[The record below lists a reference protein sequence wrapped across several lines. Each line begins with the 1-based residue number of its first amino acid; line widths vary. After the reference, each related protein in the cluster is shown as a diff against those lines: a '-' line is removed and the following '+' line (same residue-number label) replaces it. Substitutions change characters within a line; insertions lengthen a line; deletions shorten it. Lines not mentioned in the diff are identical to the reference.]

1 MTTVQIEWPDA
12 LVNQA
17 RTAELLAT
25 DALLYRLLSH
35 AVQQQAANTPAGS
48 ALDSAGDLVGCFNEG
63 PVDLSSNPRH
73 LDEFG
78 RF

>member
-1 MTTVQIEWPDA
+1 MTTVHIELPDA

-25 DALLYRLLSH
+25 DALHRLLSH
-35 AVQQQAANTPAGS
+35 AVQQQAANTPVIS

-63 PVDLSSNPRH
+63 PADLSSNPRH

>member
-17 RTAELLAT
+17 RTAELLAS
-25 DALLYRLLSH
+25 D
-35 AVQQQAANTPAGS
+35 AVQQQAANTPAIS

-63 PVDLSSNPRH
+63 PADLSSNPCH

>member
-1 MTTVQIEWPDA
+1 MTTVQIELPDA

-25 DALLYRLLSH
+25 DALHRLLSH
-35 AVQQQAANTPAGS
+35 AVQQQAANTPAIS

-63 PVDLSSNPRH
+63 PADLSSNPCH

-78 RF
+78 RV

>member
-12 LVNQA
+12 LVSQA
-17 RTAELLAT
+17 RTAELLAS
-25 DALLYRLLSH
+25 D
-35 AVQQQAANTPAGS
+35 AVQQQAANTPAIS

-63 PVDLSSNPRH
+63 PADLSSSTHH
-73 LDEFG
+73 LDKFG

>member
-1 MTTVQIEWPDA
+1 MTTVHIELPDA

-17 RTAELLAT
+17 RTAELLAS
-25 DALLYRLLSH
+25 D
-35 AVQQQAANTPAGS
+35 AVQQQAANTPAIS

-63 PVDLSSNPRH
+63 PADLSSNPRH

>member
-17 RTAELLAT
+17 RTAELLAS
-25 DALLYRLLSH
+25 D
-35 AVQQQAANTPAGS
+35 AVQQQAANTPAIS

-63 PVDLSSNPRH
+63 PADLSSNPCH

-78 RF
+78 RV

>member
-17 RTAELLAT
+17 RTAELLAS
-25 DALLYRLLSH
+25 D
-35 AVQQQAANTPAGS
+35 AVQQQAANTPTIS

-63 PVDLSSNPRH
+63 PADLSSNPCH

-78 RF
+78 RV